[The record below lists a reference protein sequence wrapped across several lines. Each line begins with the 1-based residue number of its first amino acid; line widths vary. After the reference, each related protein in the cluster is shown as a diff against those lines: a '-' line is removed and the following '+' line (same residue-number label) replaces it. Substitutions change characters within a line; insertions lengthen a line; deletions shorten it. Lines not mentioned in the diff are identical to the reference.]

1 MRTQLSVASYVSDF
15 SFIVPSTTIKHLKHW
30 AFLMYWLI
38 RSPLQKQTNRVVQF
52 TESLCFSKQIEFAA
66 LKLAMDRLTAQAQRF
81 CKFRLPVCKNT
92 TNKICCIRL
101 RRQLLKT
108 FFYRIGSLRLSILRH
123 YCVNELYAMLVVPK
137 YFDHPV
143 IKENYIL
150 KYIKTKCKQIHN
162 QRCYSL
168 IIREKSMFMTD
179 HSGCFM
185 P

>member
-1 MRTQLSVASYVSDF
+1 M
-15 SFIVPSTTIKHLKHW
+15 
-30 AFLMYWLI
+30 
-38 RSPLQKQTNRVVQF
+38 VQF

-81 CKFRLPVCKNT
+81 CKFRLPVCKNK

-108 FFYRIGSLRLSILRH
+108 FFYCIGSLRLSILRH

-143 IKENYIL
+143 NKENYIL

-162 QRCYSL
+162 QRCYSFNQFIANTL
-168 IIREKSMFMTD
+168 EYIVQT
-179 HSGCFM
+179 
-185 P
+185 

>member
-1 MRTQLSVASYVSDF
+1 M
-15 SFIVPSTTIKHLKHW
+15 PSTTIQTLQHW

-123 YCVNELYAMLVVPK
+123 YCVNELYAMSELVVPK

-143 IKENYIL
+143 IKE
-150 KYIKTKCKQIHN
+150 KIHFEIHKN
-162 QRCYSL
+162 Q
-168 IIREKSMFMTD
+168 M
-179 HSGCFM
+179 
-185 P
+185 

>member
-1 MRTQLSVASYVSDF
+1 
-15 SFIVPSTTIKHLKHW
+15 
-30 AFLMYWLI
+30 MYWLI

-81 CKFRLPVCKNT
+81 CKFRPPVCKNT